1 MNRQDAKDAKRNVK
15 TEMMNGSGH
24 GASASSQSPDGMNG
38 LLDDLTALDLARMTP
53 LEAIA
58 MLDRVQR
65 RARLVLGAPT
75 TPGKSN
81 GNRSENP

>member
-1 MNRQDAKDAKRNVK
+1 MRRELLTGNGNGHALNGDAQIAIRSVQPTALAGVPMD
-15 TEMMNGSGH
+15 TE
-24 GASASSQSPDGMNG
+24 GMHG

-75 TPGKSN
+75 LTRGA
-81 GNRSENP
+81 